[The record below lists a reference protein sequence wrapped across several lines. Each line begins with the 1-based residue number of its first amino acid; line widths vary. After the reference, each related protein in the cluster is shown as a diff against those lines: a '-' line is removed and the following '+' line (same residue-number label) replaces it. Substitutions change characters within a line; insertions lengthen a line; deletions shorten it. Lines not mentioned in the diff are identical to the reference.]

1 MLDYVSVC
9 PSLYASNITQKG
21 RTPCRLAQS
30 SATGNA
36 CLHLRLRSQGPKN
49 DTQAVVAAV
58 LADKLVCHRKRGGCS
73 FRLHSR
79 AYACKGTLTILKPYW
94 ETLQPCCTT
103 FSEPCRNLEACAISL
118 SYGFEMGRAGHD
130 CASVPEEQVP
140 RRAVSRQLAGVFL
153 SQNQASHPMSPDVTQ
168 YSQEFLIRIMH
179 MVQDGTSLHFYK
191 KNTVG
196 GIVWFT
202 IDTAGQFWEPS
213 SRQNPCNLVRGHTQ
227 IICRNKSLDHATKLP
242 SWTQR
247 GSMHAHT
254 HPPHKCSKMSFSLR
268 APIEFVQPSQA
279 ENAEPTCQS

>member
-1 MLDYVSVC
+1 MELDYQPDWALQRPLQKSVRTNKGFARILAAPPSQRSHSPGLSACRACRWCSRIAGAKAGTQANMQACATSQKVGRGWNCSLLADAHPAKYLVLDYVSVC

-153 SQNQASHPMSPDVTQ
+153 SQNQASHPMSPN
-168 YSQEFLIRIMH
+168 IP
-179 MVQDGTSLHFYK
+179 K
-191 KNTVG
+191 
-196 GIVWFT
+196 
-202 IDTAGQFWEPS
+202 S
-213 SRQNPCNLVRGHTQ
+213 S
-227 IICRNKSLDHATKLP
+227 
-242 SWTQR
+242 
-247 GSMHAHT
+247 
-254 HPPHKCSKMSFSLR
+254 
-268 APIEFVQPSQA
+268 
-279 ENAEPTCQS
+279 